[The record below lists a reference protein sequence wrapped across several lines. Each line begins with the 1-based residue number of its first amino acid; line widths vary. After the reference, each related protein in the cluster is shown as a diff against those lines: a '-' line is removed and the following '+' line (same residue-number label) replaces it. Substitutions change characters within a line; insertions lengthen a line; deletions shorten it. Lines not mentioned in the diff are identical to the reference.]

1 MNPDKLIDLV
11 KSLFPD
17 VGVFYSPAD
26 PEFPSS
32 IPVVQFSAFDNAVT
46 IDISDSLYSI
56 YDYDVNDFDREV
68 YISFN
73 DPLHV
78 LPYIYL
84 WLDSGKA
91 EPELPQYDE
100 FCRHLTAVYH
110 LLLAENSF
118 EYAGEPER
126 SDGFLRFWYED
137 LSGWNKCLSEP
148 SHFAPGSIF
157 ISVLT
162 RDIFEAVGGTEYDA
176 AASFKLVGHL
186 PHKFAGDYVDADGGY
201 SS

>member
-91 EPELPQYDE
+91 EPELPQYDQFRSAIVNHHLRLSVDDFVVWPCGTWCYRSELPQMIHKSDDFEIIPAFSDDWHE
-100 FCRHLTAVYH
+100 FIPE
-110 LLLAENSF
+110 LLV
-118 EYAGEPER
+118 
-126 SDGFLRFWYED
+126 
-137 LSGWNKCLSEP
+137 P
-148 SHFAPGSIF
+148 SQ
-157 ISVLT
+157 VKT
-162 RDIFEAVGGTEYDA
+162 
-176 AASFKLVGHL
+176 
-186 PHKFAGDYVDADGGY
+186 DGGH